1 METVIEI
8 LKDFGFPVAVCAAM
22 FWFINRTLEKLQDT
36 IADFQRTMNKNT
48 NSLTA
53 LQTTVSN
60 LLTLIIKSESEDSN
74 TNA

>member
-36 IADFQRTMNKNT
+36 ITDFQKTMNKNT

-60 LLTLIIKSESEDSN
+60 LLTLVIKQESEDKPN
-74 TNA
+74 D

>member
-1 METVIEI
+1 MDMLVEI

-22 FWFINRTLEKLQDT
+22 FWFINRTLEKLQNT
-36 IADFQRTMNKNT
+36 ITDFQKTMNKNT

-60 LLTLIIKSESEDSN
+60 LLTLVIKQESEDKAN
-74 TNA
+74 D

>member
-1 METVIEI
+1 MEMIAEI

-36 IADFQRTMNKNT
+36 ITDFQKTMNENT

-60 LLTLIIKSESEDSN
+60 LLTLVIRQESEDKPN
-74 TNA
+74 D